1 MHDLVYCLRH
11 TLTFLFF
18 PRAMSGGFLLCSG
31 ISARQKLRFPAAV
44 VGRLRGS
51 LVGVWWE
58 GPWKIRGLDFKYGKM
73 ARTGSVT

>member
-44 VGRLRGS
+44 VGKSAGRVHGT
-51 LVGVWWE
+51 V
-58 GPWKIRGLDFKYGKM
+58 PPKIRRLDIPLYL
-73 ARTGSVT
+73 R